1 MFICWQSTY
10 NKMTTT
16 NSSAD
21 PHGLHVCW
29 VDTMRYTNPLSASQ
43 AKKWALIT
51 ETLGV
56 TITVT
61 SFAPGLRPRR
71 FTQSGTHFLLY
82 PQLPSPPLRY
92 LTVYCVVPL
101 LVAWLIVRGRA
112 DVLIAHDPYIGGAAA
127 LAKQLARLFGRR
139 AALVIETRGDL
150 EQGLFM
156 QRKVTFKAAYRA
168 AMRQAA
174 RFALRHV
181 DALRAVSGSSRG
193 QLVTFMQQHVLANQT
208 LFHDGATTAIDGV
221 PLLTFMSWTD
231 ADAFRDVQ
239 PEQPPSQRHDIVY
252 AGVLVPRKGVHH
264 LLDAFTQLAAEFP
277 NTHLWIIGKASTA
290 AYATSLHTQIDSAG
304 LAQRVT
310 FVDHVGQDQLARYMA
325 QGRVFVLPT
334 YSEGLPKVVVEAML
348 TGTPVIA
355 SAVDGIPE
363 VLHDGVSGWLIPAG
377 DLPALVNALRDAFT
391 SADVDALGKAARA
404 FALDY
409 FSPEHYVQRYGELFA
424 AAYQH
429 AHMNTARR

>member
-1 MFICWQSTY
+1 
-10 NKMTTT
+10 
-16 NSSAD
+16 
-21 PHGLHVCW
+21 
-29 VDTMRYTNPLSASQ
+29 MRYTNPLSASQ
-43 AKKWALIT
+43 AKKWALLS

-127 LAKQLARLFGRR
+127 LAKLWTRLFGRR
-139 AALVIETRGDL
+139 SALVIETRGDL

-156 QRKVTFKAAYRA
+156 QRKVIFKAAYRA
-168 AMRQAA
+168 VMKRAA
-174 RFALRHV
+174 TFALRHA

-193 QLVTFMQQHVLANQT
+193 QLVAFMQQHELSPQT
-208 LFHDGATTAIDGV
+208 LFHDSTTTTINGI

-231 ADAFRDVQ
+231 ADAFRAVQ
-239 PEQPPSQRHDIVY
+239 AEQPPSKRHDIVY

-264 LLDAFTQLAAEFP
+264 LVDAFAQLAAELP
-277 NTHLWIIGKASTA
+277 NTHLWIIGKASTPEYA
-290 AYATSLHTQIDSAG
+290 ASLHNQIANAG

-310 FVDHVGQDQLARYMA
+310 FVDHVGQDQLAHYMA

-363 VLHDGVSGWLIPAG
+363 VLHDGETGWLVAAG
-377 DLPALVNALRDAFT
+377 DVAALVNALRDAFT
-391 SADVDALGKAARA
+391 SADVDALGSAARA
-404 FALDY
+404 FALEF
-409 FSPEHYVQRYGELFA
+409 FSPERYVQRYGELFA
-424 AAYQH
+424 AAHQH
-429 AHMNTARR
+429 AHTKTAR